1 MSKEID
7 VNELRNKRSQK
18 KTTKKIIISVTLAVL
33 FVLLTFATSLILKN
47 KTKRDIELRKLNIS
61 IFKYSII
68 KSLNTAICF
77 IYPTMLIMLFIIINN
92 ISKFVSADIGNL
104 ALYLLVLTMIIPVFV
119 DTFAMLTGSIF
130 GGKKLCPKI
139 SPKKTISGAIGG
151 LLWGVIGAV
160 LVFVLFSAIT
170 QFDVVFNSLNIEIW
184 HFAIVGFAGSIL
196 CQVGDLFESLL
207 KRKAGIKDSG
217 NSLPGHGGF
226 LDRIDS
232 HIFNIIA
239 VLIYCIIVL

>member
-1 MSKEID
+1 
-7 VNELRNKRSQK
+7 
-18 KTTKKIIISVTLAVL
+18 
-33 FVLLTFATSLILKN
+33 
-47 KTKRDIELRKLNIS
+47 
-61 IFKYSII
+61 
-68 KSLNTAICF
+68 
-77 IYPTMLIMLFIIINN
+77 MLFIIINN

-170 QFDVVFNSLNIEIW
+170 QFYVAFNSW
-184 HFAIVGFAGSIL
+184 SVIVINSP
-196 CQVGDLFESLL
+196 VVSSTSSSL
-207 KRKAGIKDSG
+207 IK
-217 NSLPGHGGF
+217 LLVF
-226 LDRIDS
+226 
-232 HIFNIIA
+232 
-239 VLIYCIIVL
+239 